1 MRLISNPPPNAPQA
15 PKMSVTMYLKIHI
28 LSKRWTFSPEG
39 GEGVGSARTL
49 ELKRGVIR
57 WWTNIRLWPISRF
70 RRTGIDRLTCVGNG
84 PHHSTESG
92 GISSLV
98 SVRCQVSEIHRDLT
112 TVRWEGG
119 DVRCWDTSRLPVR
132 GRLMVVRC
140 PLCTSMSA
148 PVRAVLC
155 RTHPLQYWPPCP
167 VYTRPSVSQEVPGAR
182 HAWQPPIHGGS
193 PVNSHQRDHK
203 QAHPKL
209 SIHRM
214 HGMHGRHTCLP

>member
-1 MRLISNPPPNAPQA
+1 
-15 PKMSVTMYLKIHI
+15 MSVTMYLKIHI

-57 WWTNIRLWPISRF
+57 WWTNIRLWPIF

-92 GISSLV
+92 GIFFLV
-98 SVRCQVSEIHRDLT
+98 SVRCQVSEKNSPGSHHCP
-112 TVRWEGG
+112 VGG
-119 DVRCWDTSRLPVR
+119 R
-132 GRLMVVRC
+132 G
-140 PLCTSMSA
+140 
-148 PVRAVLC
+148 RAVLG
-155 RTHPLQYWPPCP
+155 HKPP
-167 VYTRPSVSQEVPGAR
+167 TS
-182 HAWQPPIHGGS
+182 AWQTDGRAVSALHQHVCTGTCRPLSHTSSAVLAAMSGVYSSIGKPRSTGCSACMATTDSRGS